1 MERLLDKYHPRISV
15 DAVEKCYKGSV
26 NAFMRGELTEE
37 YMERLVRF
45 TVTNSQIQQ
54 HGLDPLPSIKS
65 TSNEN
70 KREEEEAQNKSL
82 VLPEECIEIGLNEQE
97 YAALEG
103 DYGTVMGIS
112 MNKTVYKALL
122 RKCKTKI
129 AFSIR
134 NNEKKT
140 RAFMIKK
147 IKEMALSQIKR
158 QQKKQIMETI
168 KYISKPNVLIK
179 ASS

>member
-1 MERLLDKYHPRISV
+1 MERLLEKYHPKITV
-15 DAVEKCYKGSV
+15 DAIEKCYKGSV
-26 NAFMRGELTEE
+26 NAFLRGELTEE

-65 TSNEN
+65 MTNEH
-70 KREEEEAQNKSL
+70 KMEKKAQISSL
-82 VLPEECIEIGLNEQE
+82 ILPEECIEIGLNEQE

-129 AFSIR
+129 ALSIR

-147 IKEMALSQIKR
+147 IKEMALSQIRR
-158 QQKKQIMETI
+158 QQKKQIMDSI
-168 KYISKPNVLIK
+168 KHLAKPNVLIK
-179 ASS
+179 ATL